1 MSVTLLWDVQDAVT
15 AALTAALSVPVYST
29 DDLIGNE
36 ARAYVAVGERDPDA
50 DDVVAERAIADS
62 GNRWHD
68 ELGAIQ
74 CVIEAWSTDTA
85 GSALASLRTQVRGL
99 LDTCVGAI
107 NADPSLGGLLD
118 LPGHAFVSL
127 IGLRQ
132 GQTPEGPIVRAA
144 FTVSYSALI
153 TEGTT

>member
-1 MSVTLLWDVQDAVT
+1 MSATLLWDVQDRVT
-15 AALTAALSVPVYST
+15 AILSAALSVPVYST
-29 DDLIGNE
+29 DDLVGDE
-36 ARAYVAVGERDPDA
+36 ARAYVTVGERDPEA
-50 DDVVAERAIADS
+50 DDVVAERAIADA

-74 CVIEAWSTDTA
+74 CVVEAWSGDNVA
-85 GSALASLRTQVRGL
+85 AVRATVRSL
-99 LDTCVGAI
+99 LDQCVGAI
-107 NADPSLGGLLD
+107 NSDPSLGGLLD

-132 GQTPEGPIVRAA
+132 AQTSRGPIVRAA